1 MLNLSYKIEVIG
13 PALIAFILAFVVG
26 LPWESSYAS
35 DETGQTIR
43 PPAAAGRFYPDDP
56 EELRK
61 MVGTLLRDASGLDVK
76 GTIRGLVSPHAGY
89 IYSGIVAAAGYRQ
102 IAPSTRTVIL
112 IGPSHRFPLGGRP
125 FHQ

>member
-61 MVGTLLRDASGLDVK
+61 MVGTLLRDASGLAPGRRPAVK
-76 GTIRGLVSPHAGY
+76 TCFQTPKTAHLWICH
-89 IYSGIVAAAGYRQ
+89 
-102 IAPSTRTVIL
+102 
-112 IGPSHRFPLGGRP
+112 
-125 FHQ
+125 